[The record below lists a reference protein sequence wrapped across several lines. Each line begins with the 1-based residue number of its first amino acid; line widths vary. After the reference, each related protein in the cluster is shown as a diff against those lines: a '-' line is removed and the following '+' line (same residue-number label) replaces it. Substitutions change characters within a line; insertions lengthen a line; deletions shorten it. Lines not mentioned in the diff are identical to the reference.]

1 MPEFQ
6 TFKDLSVT
14 FKKHPVTDDLVVVK
28 DKAAIIQSI
37 RNLLLT
43 QKGERPFQPD
53 LGSDIYRLLF
63 EPLDFATSALI
74 RQAVLETLN
83 NYEPRISIDTVSVLP
98 DEDNNGYDVEISFTI
113 VGRDDQPLNVDF
125 FLESTR

>member
-1 MPEFQ
+1 MAEFQ

-43 QKGERPFQPD
+43 QRGERPFQPD
-53 LGSDIYRLLF
+53 LGSNIYRTLF
-63 EPLDFATSALI
+63 EPLDYVSGALI
-74 RQAVLETLN
+74 KQAIFETLG
-83 NYEPRISIDTVSVLP
+83 NYEPRISVDSVLVEP
-98 DEDNNGYDVEISFTI
+98 DVENNGYQVEISYII
-113 VGRDDQPLNVDF
+113 VGRDDQPVNVDF